1 MKMIDTKT
9 HGYVDYIMGIFLLAV
24 PSLFDLNL
32 SAIES
37 TVFYLVGVTALIYSL
52 LTNYELGVL
61 KIIPMKGHLALDI
74 FSGIFLAA
82 SPWLLGFADIVYKP
96 HLVLGIIEI
105 GAALLT
111 TSKSRVEIKY
121 RQ

>member
-1 MKMIDTKT
+1 MKIIDTKT
-9 HGYVDYIMGIFLLAV
+9 HGYIDYIMGIFLIAS
-24 PSLFDLNL
+24 PSLFSLNVN
-32 SAIES
+32 AIES
-37 TVFYLVGVTALIYSL
+37 TVFYIVGVTAIIYSL
-52 LTNYELGVL
+52 LTNYELGFL

-82 SPWLLGFADIVYKP
+82 SPWLLGFADIVYMP

-105 GAALLT
+105 GAALFT
-111 TSKSRVEIKY
+111 TSKSRIEIKY